1 MMRESAENPNQNGV
15 SNQIKTFLLVSL
27 KRQQIY
33 LIHILRPQTG
43 RQLILKRTYNERYVS
58 KYRRIR

>member
-43 RQLILKRTYNERYVS
+43 RQLS
-58 KYRRIR
+58 S